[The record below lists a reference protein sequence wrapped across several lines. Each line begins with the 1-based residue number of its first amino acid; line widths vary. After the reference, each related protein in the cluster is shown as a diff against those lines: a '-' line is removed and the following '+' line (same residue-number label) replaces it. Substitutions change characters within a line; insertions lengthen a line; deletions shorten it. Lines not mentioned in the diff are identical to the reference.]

1 LIPWLTDDTPF
12 PSVERALN
20 SPNGLLAAGGELTVP
35 RLLEAYRNGI
45 FPWFNPGEPI
55 LWWSPNPRMVLIP
68 GEFKTSRSLAKMLRN
83 SVHEVRNDTVFE
95 QVMRCCAAP
104 RAKNRAGHPG
114 TWIDEDMITAYCA
127 LHRLGYAHSVEVWMP
142 KKSFQF
148 QIEGET
154 RRQRTR
160 KEYAVRLPDASHRP
174 LRKSNE
180 MGSAMSTAMSERCP
194 ATKLS
199 SCDSPVE
206 WPVVTPGSQH
216 SIADEL
222 ELELVGGLYG
232 VSIGRMFYGESMFS
246 DVSNASKIALAHLAR
261 QLERWQFGMID
272 CQMNTPH
279 LATLGA
285 REIPRSE
292 FIASLQELIH
302 CAPIDEKL
310 LMKPLAI
317 PLGCQPGSSWPGTR
331 KTTAKRLV
339 MSGHPT
345 DWQFDP
351 DLFT

>member
-12 PSVERALN
+12 PPVERALS
-20 SPNGLLAAGGELTVP
+20 SPNGLLAAGGNLTVP
-35 RLLEAYRNGI
+35 RLLEAYRSGI

-83 SVHEVRNDTVFE
+83 SVHEVRVDTVFE
-95 QVMRCCAAP
+95 QVMRGCAAP

-114 TWIDEDMITAYCA
+114 TWIDEDMIAAYCA
-127 LHRLGYAHSVEVWMP
+127 LHSLGYAHSVEVWMP

-154 RRQRTR
+154 RRQRSNKMDSASLIPTLPQR
-160 KEYAVRLPDASHRP
+160 GKEQSSPLPAGEG
-174 LRKSNE
+174 L
-180 MGSAMSTAMSERCP
+180 GGGVFGTATSER
-194 ATKLS
+194 
-199 SCDSPVE
+199 
-206 WPVVTPGSQH
+206 GSQR

-222 ELELVGGLYG
+222 ELELAGGLYG

-302 CAPIDEKL
+302 CAPPDEKL
-310 LMKPLAI
+310 LMEPLAI
-317 PLGCQPGSSWPGTR
+317 PLGCQPKSFWPGTR
-331 KTTAKRLV
+331 KTTTKCLV

-345 DWQFDP
+345 DWKFDT